1 MRLQLCQDSTAGVG
15 GKGSRAGGRG
25 SAPAAGRC
33 GKRGCLRAANCPPL
47 FIKSSIG
54 VWQMSLSRMLPSWEV
69 RFLPPPPITP
79 FPSLPPSPAAGWGT
93 AGWGIV
99 GHAHE
104 WVARGLGGGV
114 GQGRDI
120 DR

>member
-1 MRLQLCQDSTAGVG
+1 MRLQLCQDSTGGVG

-79 FPSLPPSPAAGWGT
+79 FPSLPPSPAAGRGT
-93 AGWGIV
+93 AGRGMV

-104 WVARGLGGGV
+104 WVARGLGGG